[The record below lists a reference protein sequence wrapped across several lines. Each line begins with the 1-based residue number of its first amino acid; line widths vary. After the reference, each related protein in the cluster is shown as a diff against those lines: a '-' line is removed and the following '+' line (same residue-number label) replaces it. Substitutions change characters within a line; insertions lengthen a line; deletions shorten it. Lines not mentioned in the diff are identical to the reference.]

1 MKLTELEENCLEIAL
16 EYSLSDYES
25 NLEYMVKY
33 GFDAEELKYQ
43 RKLVKGLQRVQ
54 AKFLNELE
62 EKNEYRR
69 Q

>member
-1 MKLTELEENCLEIAL
+1 VKLTELEENCLEIAL